1 MLPFFRFNVFF
12 ADSLRRLFIPDVQ
25 TPDTKPKIVGWTK
38 KLLSEAIK
46 ADINHDGSFGK
57 LKRYAK
63 KDIWNHDHCSV
74 LFSVFLLQKIW
85 SMLHYPRLNYG
96 MLSQFYSCQT
106 QFLCNQNGGRAS
118 VEQASWSVLNNC
130 SSKTKHA
137 RVQGCSDLAIFL
149 LPLQY
154 LNMFCSSWAHC
165 GNANWVD

>member
-63 KDIWNHDHCSV
+63 KRYMESRS
-74 LFSVFLLQKIW
+74 LFSFIQRVFVTEN
-85 SMLHYPRLNYG
+85 MDHAA
-96 MLSQFYSCQT
+96 LS
-106 QFLCNQNGGRAS
+106 
-118 VEQASWSVLNNC
+118 
-130 SSKTKHA
+130 
-137 RVQGCSDLAIFL
+137 
-149 LPLQY
+149 
-154 LNMFCSSWAHC
+154 
-165 GNANWVD
+165 